1 MVLDGH
7 TIHSNAFRCDTYEK
21 SFVHPSHKT
30 YMINHSFDTNEYM
43 LIIDR
48 KDVLR
53 DRFDYL
59 IQQSFILMKCDKI
72 FRFLDYKKKRTDRIK
87 KFRHRF

>member
-7 TIHSNAFRCDTYEK
+7 AIHSNASRCDTYEK
-21 SFVHPSHKT
+21 SFFHPSHET

-59 IQQSFILMKCDKI
+59 IQKNTQMEKYFI
-72 FRFLDYKKKRTDRIK
+72 FLVIK
-87 KFRHRF
+87 NRK

>member
-53 DRFDYL
+53 DRF
-59 IQQSFILMKCDKI
+59 
-72 FRFLDYKKKRTDRIK
+72 
-87 KFRHRF
+87 